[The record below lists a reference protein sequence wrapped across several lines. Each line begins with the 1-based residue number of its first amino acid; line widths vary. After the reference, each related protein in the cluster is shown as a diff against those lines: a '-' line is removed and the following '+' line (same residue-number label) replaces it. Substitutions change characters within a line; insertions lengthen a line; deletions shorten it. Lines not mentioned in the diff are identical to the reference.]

1 MLMMMLKGS
10 LQQKKLKKQL
20 LTFDLPLPP
29 IYEKVNE
36 FFCQALV
43 QVQAPVPTDTKLN
56 KSPQK
61 RKKEGF
67 GPWADTKSTSH
78 NLINFYPPPEVQQP

>member
-67 GPWADTKSTSH
+67 GPWADTKTTWATTTPPHPPH
-78 NLINFYPPPEVQQP
+78 NF